1 MAATPGGEE
10 SVYETGRLSLL
21 DLIFEKNRAQNKVCY
36 IALSLRSWYTFEL
49 AFLLCFEHLFCIVD
63 LETTCTSIGL
73 HIKNTTRHCR

>member
-36 IALSLRSWYTFEL
+36 IALSLTLEL
-49 AFLLCFEHLFCIVD
+49 AFLLCFEHLFRIFKTLV
-63 LETTCTSIGL
+63 
-73 HIKNTTRHCR
+73 KN

>member
-36 IALSLRSWYTFEL
+36 IDLSLTLEL
-49 AFLLCFEHLFCIVD
+49 AFLLCFEHLFCIFKTLV
-63 LETTCTSIGL
+63 
-73 HIKNTTRHCR
+73 KN